1 MIRSLILALAF
12 QFVTPVWAT
21 EGLIPN
27 ADITTESE
35 EVAKIEGFVDQLEKI
50 ESPSFPDYV
59 NPEDPITNLED
70 FKSGSGQ
77 ELFIYGMMTAMV
89 ERADRENLYC
99 QKDLDAG
106 YKPCRF
112 GSIKPRDHYAK
123 AWLDAYNSLQV
134 KNKESLAR
142 LASGTICPE
151 NTFYATSFPD
161 GSPLCAPAPSLQEM
175 ENHRFSC
182 AVNVSEYTIALDS
195 LFAKKYNSRY
205 PIYEYWNLYPQC
217 ALQSCPRGSLWGAG
231 EFGNIFKDFIEASV
245 DHWHC
250 NEYLR
255 QLKDLY
261 ERESFIGLNVCTDQG
276 PMKDGSGGFLWKAVA
291 DPKARCKNGTTILL
305 AKDQFAIKD
314 IELLDA
320 NQSFIFKPA
329 YYGLLS
335 DGRPRFC
342 AEGRPGLSFKG
353 PLLVK
358 YGANCKTVV
367 NPANR
372 ED

>member
-12 QFVTPVWAT
+12 QFITPVWAT

-35 EVAKIEGFVDQLEKI
+35 EVAKIEGFVDQLDVI
-50 ESPSFPDYV
+50 ERPSMDW
-59 NPEDPITNLED
+59 PIVPMPPIDDLSNY
-70 FKSGSGQ
+70 KSGSGQ

-89 ERADRENLYC
+89 ERADRENFYC
-99 QKDLDAG
+99 QVDLDAG

-151 NTFYATSFPD
+151 GSFYATSFPD

-182 AVNVSEYTIALDS
+182 AVTVSEYTIALDS
-195 LFAKKYNSRY
+195 LFTKKYGTRY
-205 PIYEYWNLYPQC
+205 PIYDYWTFYPQT
-217 ALQSCPRGSLWGAG
+217 SLHQCKNGTVWGAG
-231 EFGNIFKDFIEASV
+231 EFCNIFKNYIEASV

-261 ERESFIGLNVCTDQG
+261 EKESFVGLKVCTEKG
-276 PMKDGSGGFLWKAVA
+276 PIKDGSGGFLWKAVA

-305 AKDQFAIKD
+305 SKDQASIKE

-342 AEGRPGLSFKG
+342 AEGRPGSSFKG

-358 YGANCKTVV
+358 YGADCKTVV